1 MNLGASDLPDDVG
14 ALKALLMAER
24 QKYDHDITARDEKI
38 IVLDSRISV
47 QIETIE
53 TLQANLDKLRRAL
66 FGASSEKQKTKL
78 AADADQLELQIE
90 EQEELAAQT
99 DAAASTSAAPEKVIR
114 TKTSSA
120 RKPLPAHLPRERIE
134 LAPTISCACG
144 CECARLVTIGEDI
157 TEVLEKIPAQLKV
170 IQYVRPKLACRTCEQ
185 IFQAHAPELPV
196 LKGRPGP
203 GLIAHVAI
211 AKYCDGLPLYR
222 QSAIFAREGIEIER
236 AVLADWVGRAAWW
249 LEPIHKL
256 IGAHVMAAPAIHS
269 DDTPVKVL
277 APGSGKTRT
286 GRLWDYILDERP
298 WCGDRPP
305 AAFYCYSPD
314 RKGERPRMHLK
325 DFKGYLHA
333 DAYSGYAGLF
343 GDDQTIQHVAC
354 FAHARRQFHDCLEAT
369 ASPVAQEALTRIAAL
384 YEIEARINGMSRDER
399 YAVRQ
404 SESLPLLNE
413 LKHWL
418 EQQRARLSAKSSIG
432 KAIAY
437 SLMRWEA
444 LIRYTSDGRLAI
456 DNNAAERALRTV
468 AVSRKNFLFFGS
480 DAGGDRAAIIYTMV
494 ESAKLN
500 GLNPQAYITDIIDR
514 MAKGHSS
521 QRLAELLPWN
531 WQQA

>member
-1 MNLGASDLPDDVG
+1 MNLSSSDLPNDVA
-14 ALKALLMAER
+14 ALKALLIAER
-24 QKYDHDITARDEKI
+24 QKYDREIGSRDEKI
-38 IVLDSRISV
+38 ALHL
-47 QIETIE
+47 ETID

-66 FGASSEKQKTKL
+66 FDTSSEKQKAKL
-78 AADADQLELQIE
+78 TAHANQLELQIE
-90 EQEELAAQT
+90 ELEELSAQT
-99 DAAASTSAAPEKVIR
+99 NAAADTVVAPDKAVR
-114 TKTSSA
+114 TKQPSA
-120 RKPLPAHLPRERIE
+120 RKPLPAHLPRERVE
-134 LAPTISCACG
+134 LTPEIACACG
-144 CECARLVTIGEDI
+144 CAHTTLVRIGEDI

-170 IQYVRPKLACRTCEQ
+170 IQYVRPKLACWSCEQ

-298 WCGDRPP
+298 WRGDRPP
-305 AAFYCYSPD
+305 AAYYCYSSD
-314 RKGERPRMHLK
+314 RKAERPRAHLK
-325 DFKGYLHA
+325 NFTGYLHA

-343 GDDQTIQHVAC
+343 RDNQTIQHVAC
-354 FAHARRQFHDCLEAT
+354 FAHARRHYHDCLEAT
-369 ASPVAQEALTRIAAL
+369 GSPIAQEALTRIAAL
-384 YEIEARINGMSRDER
+384 YEIEARINGMNCDER
-399 YAVRQ
+399 RATRQ
-404 SESLPLLNE
+404 SESLPLLND
-413 LKHWL
+413 LKHFL

-437 SLMRWEA
+437 SLTRWEA
-444 LIRYTSDGRLAI
+444 LIRYTSDGRLVI
-456 DNNAAERALRTV
+456 DNNAAERALRGV
-468 AVSRKNFLFFGS
+468 AVSRKTSSSSVLIREVIAPPS
-480 DAGGDRAAIIYTMV
+480 STPW
-494 ESAKLN
+494 SK
-500 GLNPQAYITDIIDR
+500 PQR
-514 MAKGHSS
+514 
-521 QRLAELLPWN
+521 
-531 WQQA
+531 